1 MLEKAN
7 EYIRQNYI
15 DEKEKP
21 LFHVTSETG
30 WMNDPNGF
38 SVYQGKVHL
47 FYQFYPYKTE
57 WGPMHWGHQVTE
69 DLLKWEAYPVAMA
82 PDQDYDHIGC
92 FSGSAVEADGKH
104 VLLYTG
110 VSQKDGKEIQNQCIA
125 IGDGKTYEKWQDNP
139 VIKGDIMPE
148 KFGRK
153 DFRDPKIWKKDGRYY
168 CVVGNRYEE
177 NCGQI
182 VLFSSADY
190 KNWRYE
196 KVLLR
201 NDGKNGDMLECPDYL
216 EVDGYPVIICSPQ
229 NMHAQK
235 YEFHNGHNSIYII
248 GDAEKEISDFA
259 WEKKRSLDYGLDF
272 YAPQTTELPDGR
284 RIMVAWMKSWDA
296 CVVPDSQD
304 WQGMM
309 TLPRELEIKDGR
321 IWQKPVKE
329 IENYRANKCHYTDKK
344 IDCYTTFDG
353 IKGRTLDMTVELSGE
368 EYNNFTVEMAC
379 DDEYGT
385 VFTYN
390 RVAGM
395 LEIDR
400 TCCGVTKD
408 VVCVRKI
415 KIADTDRK
423 LKLRFIMD
431 RQSIELF
438 INDGQQV
445 ATTAICTPLQADGI
459 CFNCDGSAVVDI
471 EKYDIIL

>member
-7 EYIRQNYI
+7 EYIRRNHI

-21 LFHVTSETG
+21 LFHVTPETG

-57 WGPMHWGHQVTE
+57 WGPMHWGHQVTK
-69 DLLKWEAYPVAMA
+69 DLVKWEAYPVAMA

-196 KVLLR
+196 NVLLR

-216 EVDGYPVIICSPQ
+216 EGPYRGYRVFRRVMCS
-229 NMHAQK
+229 
-235 YEFHNGHNSIYII
+235 F
-248 GDAEKEISDFA
+248 
-259 WEKKRSLDYGLDF
+259 
-272 YAPQTTELPDGR
+272 
-284 RIMVAWMKSWDA
+284 
-296 CVVPDSQD
+296 
-304 WQGMM
+304 
-309 TLPRELEIKDGR
+309 
-321 IWQKPVKE
+321 
-329 IENYRANKCHYTDKK
+329 
-344 IDCYTTFDG
+344 
-353 IKGRTLDMTVELSGE
+353 
-368 EYNNFTVEMAC
+368 
-379 DDEYGT
+379 
-385 VFTYN
+385 
-390 RVAGM
+390 
-395 LEIDR
+395 
-400 TCCGVTKD
+400 
-408 VVCVRKI
+408 
-415 KIADTDRK
+415 
-423 LKLRFIMD
+423 LRH
-431 RQSIELF
+431 
-438 INDGQQV
+438 
-445 ATTAICTPLQADGI
+445 
-459 CFNCDGSAVVDI
+459 
-471 EKYDIIL
+471 